1 MANAEL
7 NLCVMPSV
15 LTRPLLEGEVAPT
28 GVTLRAQPAESIDTL
43 TRRMLGLEYD
53 VGEMAVATFL
63 KAREQGVPLVALPLF
78 TSGRRFVHAGLLLSR
93 RAGIRDPA
101 ELPGKRAGTPQYWI
115 SWTIW
120 QRQILR
126 QMHGVAADTLSW
138 VTTQPER
145 MDALRTPPGVT
156 ARRDTTG
163 RSPLELME
171 ADEIEVSFSSSGPS
185 GPAAAQ
191 GGAAVP
197 AYPDRAAAHREYY
210 ERTGI
215 FPIMHLTV
223 MKADLAASQPSLV
236 ESLCDAY
243 ARAKQLARAR
253 ERPTAAAA
261 PAAGE
266 TTIELQQLMGDDPW
280 PYGIEPNRR
289 TLDALLEAA
298 RDQGLLDRPVAVDE
312 LFPADLSERYR

>member
-1 MANAEL
+1 MASVAV

-15 LTRPLLEGEVAPT
+15 LTRPLLDGEVAPT

-43 TRRMLGLEYD
+43 TRQMLGLEYD

-63 KAREQGVPLVALPLF
+63 KAREQGVPLIALPLF

-93 RAGIRDPA
+93 RAGIRDLA

-126 QMHGVAADTLSW
+126 QMHDVAADSLSW

-163 RSPLELME
+163 RSPLELLE
-171 ADEIEVSFSSSGPS
+171 ADEIDVSFSSSGPS
-185 GPAAAQ
+185 GPAAGQ
-191 GGAAVP
+191 DAAVP
-197 AYPDRAAAHREYY
+197 AYPDRAAAHRAYY

-223 MKADLAASQPSLV
+223 MNAELAASQPSLV
-236 ESLCDAY
+236 ENLCDTY
-243 ARAKQLARAR
+243 ERAKQLARAR
-253 ERPTAAAA
+253 ERPSNAAA

-266 TTIELQQLMGDDPW
+266 TTLELQALMGDDPW
-280 PYGIEPNRR
+280 PYGIAPNRR

-298 RDQGLLDRPVAVDE
+298 RDQGLLERPVAVE
-312 LFPADLSERYR
+312 EIFPTDLAERYR